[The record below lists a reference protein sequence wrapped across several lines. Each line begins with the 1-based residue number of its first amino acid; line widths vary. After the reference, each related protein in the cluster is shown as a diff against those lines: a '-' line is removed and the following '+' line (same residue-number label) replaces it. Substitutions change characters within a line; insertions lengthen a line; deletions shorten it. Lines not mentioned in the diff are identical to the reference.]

1 MSASYDFGSLIGIV
15 GPILL
20 LLAIFVFI
28 RVSGMVRYIPNSRI
42 GIVEKLWS
50 SRGSL
55 KSGIIALQGE
65 AGYQPEIRRGGFH
78 FFGSPFT
85 YRIHRAD
92 LVSVPQNTIAYVY
105 ACEGQT
111 LDATQTLASN
121 AVASDFHDV
130 RAFLNN
136 GGQKGLQRKIL
147 REGLHAINLAQFIVL
162 TAERDYALSIG
173 GNQQKMLDEMR
184 EDIESRDGFVPL
196 VISAGDDQIGIVTI
210 HDGPSLPSGEIIAPE
225 VGTDAT
231 RPETFHNGF
240 QDPEKFLRAGGFRG
254 RQLQV
259 LTEGTYY
266 LNRLFST
273 VEQVNK
279 TIVPVGFAGVVVSYT
294 GPAGDD
300 LTADSYKHG
309 QLVAKGCRGVLKDP
323 LLLTRTWVSSA
334 SNPSSFGTRYRAA

>member
-1 MSASYDFGSLIGIV
+1 MSASFDFGGLIGSV
-15 GPILL
+15 GPVVL
-20 LLAIFVFI
+20 LLAIVLFV
-28 RVSGMVRYIPNSRI
+28 RLSGMIRYIPNSRI

-50 SRGSL
+50 GKGSL
-55 KSGIIALQGE
+55 TSGIIALHGE

-78 FFGSPFT
+78 VFWSPFT
-85 YRIHRAD
+85 YRIHRSD

-105 ACEGQT
+105 ACDGQT

-121 AVASDFHDV
+121 AIAADFHDV
-130 RAFLNN
+130 RAFLTN

-162 TAERDYALSIG
+162 TAERDYALSIVG
-173 GNQQKMLDEMR
+173 DQQRMLDEMR
-184 EDIESRDGFVPL
+184 RDIESREGFVPL
-196 VISAGDDQIGIVTI
+196 VISASDDQIGIVTI

-225 VGTDAT
+225 VGTASS

-294 GPAGDD
+294 GPAGPD
-300 LTADSYKHG
+300 LTSDSYKHG
-309 QLVAKGCRGVLKDP
+309 QLVANGCRGVRKEP
-323 LLLTRTWVSSA
+323 LPPANTRSIASPARSSSCRPPA
-334 SNPSSFGTRYRAA
+334 SC

>member
-1 MSASYDFGSLIGIV
+1 MPVNFDFGSLIGFV
-15 GPILL
+15 GPVALLVAIL
-20 LLAIFVFI
+20 AFI
-28 RVSGMVRYIPNSRI
+28 RISGMLRYIPNSRI

-50 SRGSL
+50 ATGSL
-55 KSGIIALQGE
+55 KSGIIALKGE
-65 AGYQPEIRRGGFH
+65 AGYQPDIRRGGFH
-78 FFGSPFT
+78 LFAPFS
-85 YRIHRAD
+85 YRIHLSD

-105 ACEGQT
+105 ACDGET
-111 LDATQTLASN
+111 LGATQTLASN
-121 AVASDFHDV
+121 AVAADFHDV
-130 RAFLNN
+130 RAFLTN

-162 TAERDYALSIG
+162 TAERTYALTIG

-184 EDIESRDGFVPL
+184 ADIERRDGFVPL
-196 VISAGDDQIGIVTI
+196 VIRDGEDQIGVVTI

-225 VGTDAT
+225 IGTDST

-240 QDPEKFLRAGGFRG
+240 QDPEKFLKAGGFRG

-273 VEQVNK
+273 VELIDK
-279 TIVPVGFAGVVVSYT
+279 TIVPVGYAGVVVSYT
-294 GPAGDD
+294 GPAGAD
-300 LTADSYKHG
+300 LTGADYKHG

-334 SNPSSFGTRYRAA
+334 SAAPATAAKGR